1 MTDLPATV
9 PAEAFDP
16 DVIEKGKAFALLSWV
31 GLLIGLPLFILPFL
45 QNDNAFASFHARH
58 ALATFVASLVL
69 AVAFLA
75 IYVVTC
81 GLGMLLFPLL
91 LVTLVP
97 AIDGLVKAANGRA
110 EAPLIIGPVTDALFG
125 AGKKG

>member
-1 MTDLPATV
+1 MAGD
-9 PAEAFDP
+9 
-16 DVIEKGKAFALLSWV
+16 
-31 GLLIGLPLFILPFL
+31 
-45 QNDNAFASFHARH
+45 RH
-58 ALATFVASLVL
+58 EELHREL
-69 AVAFLA
+69 
-75 IYVVTC
+75 VTC